1 MSLYTLPFGCSVRT
15 FGNECHSL
23 TPYAFKSVS
32 LYFVL
37 TWYIENS
44 LFYQI
49 SVEMSFT
56 VGLGVGYKDLSAFE
70 F

>member
-1 MSLYTLPFGCSVRT
+1 M
-15 FGNECHSL
+15 H
-23 TPYAFKSVS
+23 
-32 LYFVL
+32 
-37 TWYIENS
+37 YIENS

-49 SVEMSFT
+49 SVGMSFT